1 MPAKSFFV
9 LYDYGQGGLWAV
21 IRAQSPEQVQR
32 RYPELE
38 VFEHPPAELSTEV
51 LARIRDQGEIGV
63 DDPPVGWLADLVAH
77 RAPAPER

>member
-1 MPAKSFFV
+1 MLTRSFYV

-21 IRAQSPEQVQR
+21 IRAQTAEQVRR

-38 VFEHPPAELSTEV
+38 VFESQPEWLSPDA
-51 LARIRDQGEIGV
+51 LAKIRDQGEIGI

-77 RAPAPER
+77 RQSVPEK